1 MISVHGMK
9 RIGLGVAAAIGTL
22 FLISALGPLFPPF
35 HVTPPAAMLG
45 SAAVIFVAALAGTW
59 VARRNFVAPA
69 VCLSFALWLFVIYSV
84 HSIAAVAGQ
93 GDFFGIAAQNSLFL
107 LPNVAGALAGAIVGQ
122 RLFRHRWGDEQGG
135 PA

>member
-1 MISVHGMK
+1 MPVHGMK

-22 FLISALGPLFPPF
+22 FLISALGSLFLPF
-35 HVTPPAAMLG
+35 DVTPPAAMLG
-45 SAAVIFVAALAGTW
+45 SAAMIFVAALAGTW

-69 VCLSFALWLFVIYSV
+69 VCLSFALWLFVIYIV

-93 GDFFGIAAQNSLFL
+93 GDFFGIATQNSLLL

-122 RLFRHRWGDEQGG
+122 RLVRHRWRDDQGG
-135 PA
+135 PS

>member
-1 MISVHGMK
+1 MSVQEMK

-22 FLISALGPLFPPF
+22 FLISALGSLFPPF
-35 HVTPPAAMLG
+35 DVTPPAAMLG
-45 SAAVIFVAALAGTW
+45 SAAMIFVAALAGTW

-69 VCLSFALWLFVIYSV
+69 VCLSFALWLFVIYAV
-84 HSIAAVAGQ
+84 HSIAAVSDQ

-122 RLFRHRWGDEQGG
+122 RLFRHRWRDDQGG
-135 PA
+135 PS

>member
-1 MISVHGMK
+1 MSVEIMK

-22 FLISALGPLFPPF
+22 FLISALGSLFPPF
-35 HVTPPAAMLG
+35 DVTPRAAILTSAAM
-45 SAAVIFVAALAGTW
+45 IFVAALAGTW

-69 VCLSFALWLFVIYSV
+69 VCLSFTLWLFVIYIL
-84 HSIAAVAGQ
+84 HSIATVAGQ

-122 RLFRHRWGDEQGG
+122 RLVRHRWRDDQGG
-135 PA
+135 PS